1 MYSYLTCKDAIQQD
15 GGYGWIIVFASFV
28 LFTIADGIA
37 FSVGQFEHIW
47 TKTLGTS
54 NAWTSLANSL
64 FVSVPLICAPLS
76 SLATHKFGCRKVTIF
91 GGFVASVGFILAFFS
106 SNFFFICLTY
116 GFVSGLGLA
125 FVYVPAVVII
135 STYFDKKLSSATGI
149 ALSGSGLGTVIGP
162 PICNF
167 LIETYSWRGCL
178 LILAAVLLNIC
189 VCGALYRPLELHKST
204 SSETVQSKLSSCT
217 QSLETLDKKGLKT
230 LVLPSKRMWASC
242 PQLSSQDSEE
252 PIKEEKKICSIVP
265 SNIFKS
271 SFLIFCLCTGLVYMA
286 SDIPYIFNMQMAV
299 EQFKFGHFASSY
311 LTPVIG
317 ACNTVGQIFVGWLAD
332 KNCISILRL
341 YMIYTCMVGLIL
353 ITMPF
358 CSNFYYLAFACAGYG
373 WFMSADYALSLTMIV
388 LILDSRYVTWA
399 TGLIYMCQGIGN
411 VIGPPLAGLI
421 IDETKEYL
429 IAYAVSGSVIILAA
443 SLVLCIKVKKKQ
455 NDKQDLYI

>member
-1 MYSYLTCKDAIQQD
+1 M
-15 GGYGWIIVFASFV
+15 
-28 LFTIADGIA
+28 
-37 FSVGQFEHIW
+37 
-47 TKTLGTS
+47 
-54 NAWTSLANSL
+54 
-64 FVSVPLICAPLS
+64 SVPLICAPLS

-91 GGFVASVGFILAFFS
+91 GGFVASLGFVLAFFS

-162 PICNF
+162 PICKL
-167 LIETYSWRGCL
+167 LIDTYSWRGCL

-189 VCGALYRPLELHKST
+189 VCGALYRPLELHKSS

-230 LVLPSKRMWASC
+230 LILPSKRMWSSC
-242 PQLSSQDSEE
+242 PQLSIEDNEE
-252 PIKEEKKICSIVP
+252 PIQEEKKQCSIIP
-265 SNIFKS
+265 SNIFKP
-271 SFLIFCLCTGLVYMA
+271 SFLVFCLCTGLVYMA

-299 EQFKFGHFASSY
+299 EKFKFNELASTY
-311 LTPVIG
+311 LTPIIG
-317 ACNTVGQIFVGWLAD
+317 ACNTLGQIFVGWLAD
-332 KNCISILRL
+332 RNYISVLRL
-341 YMIYTCMVGLIL
+341 YMLYTLMVGLAL
-353 ITMPF
+353 ISMPF
-358 CSNFYYLAFACAGYG
+358 CANYYYLAFACAGYG

-421 IDETKEYL
+421 IDETKDFFV
-429 IAYAVSGSVIILAA
+429 AYTVSGSIIILAA
-443 SLVLCIKVKKKQ
+443 FLVLFIRAKQ
-455 NDKQDLYI
+455 KQVVKQDLYI